1 MTYEAPSAPQSI
13 GGVLDDWLRLF
24 SASFSRCWPLALIA
38 VAAGSLL
45 VFVVNPTLPAL
56 NASLWQHRLQLW
68 SLLTGPQNALATL
81 LLALIQLTITGALF
95 SSQIGVMRG
104 QSISTN
110 EALRT
115 GARRLPRL
123 VLGFILQ
130 GLIMLAIMI
139 PAIVLG
145 IVAAVLAKRHSLAL
159 SHDGL
164 MILLGVVLV
173 LAVITAVIY
182 VGVRLM
188 LWQAAVFAE
197 DAGAASSL
205 GRSWRLVK
213 GDWWRV
219 TVILFVAN
227 VVIAVLGFVIP
238 WALSAALGLF
248 AIQAAQ
254 LSDFSAHLRIAQI
267 ISQSTHLLTLPL
279 TTAIVLVI
287 FRDLTLRREGGDLA
301 ARTEALGAR

>member
-1 MTYEAPSAPQSI
+1 MTYEASSAPQSI

-24 SASFSRCWPLALIA
+24 SASFNRCWVLALIA

-45 VFVVNPTLPAL
+45 VFAVHPALPPL

-68 SLLTGPQNALATL
+68 SLLNGPQNALATL
-81 LLALIQLTITGALF
+81 VLALIQLAITGALF
-95 SSQIGVMRG
+95 ATQNGVMRS
-104 QSISTN
+104 QSLSTN
-110 EALRT
+110 EALST

-130 GLIMLAIMI
+130 ALIMLAIMI
-139 PAIVLG
+139 PAIILG
-145 IVAAVLAKRHSLAL
+145 IIAAVMVKSHSPAL
-159 SHDGL
+159 RHDGL
-164 MILLGVVLV
+164 LILLGVVLS

-188 LWQAAVFAE
+188 LWQAAIFAE
-197 DAGAASSL
+197 DDGAAAAL
-205 GRSWRLVK
+205 GRSWRLVR
-213 GDWWRV
+213 GNWWRV
-219 TVILFVAN
+219 TVILFVAD
-227 VVIAVLGFVIP
+227 VVIAVLGFVVP

-248 AIQAAQ
+248 TIHAAQ
-254 LSDFSAHLRIAQI
+254 LSDFSAHLRVAQV
-267 ISQSTHLLTLPL
+267 ISQATHLLTLPL
-279 TTAIVLVI
+279 TSAIMLVV